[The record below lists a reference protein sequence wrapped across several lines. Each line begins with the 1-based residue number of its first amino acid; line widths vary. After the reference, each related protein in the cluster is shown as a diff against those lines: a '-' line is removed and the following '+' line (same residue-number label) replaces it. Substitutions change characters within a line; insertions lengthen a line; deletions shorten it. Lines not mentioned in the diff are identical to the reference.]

1 MLRFKQYLSEAF
13 NIGIIDPDDVPEIV
27 SINQN
32 KGQLKKLFN
41 YLKRLSDEDIP
52 LIANNTK
59 GELKIQT
66 AYSTLSNI
74 SSKDIRQWIK
84 DNTPDLKISSE
95 KGGFGTGT
103 VGKSGKARVNENTQ
117 EIMVATLCLMN
128 KSFDTSMS
136 LADAIELINDAKDK
150 FSNVEGSSQR
160 PELLDQF
167 NDNFNDLGTA
177 ISSANAIRKLSGN
190 ISKAYWTGK
199 GWHGDIKSFNPPIG
213 GVKDY
218 NSSDVVKGTDGVYYG
233 ISLKKKGST
242 KLPDPTLINKPITG
256 NKSILKGILSDRD
269 LSKLEMM
276 KYKFFDGVIAKHYS
290 EHTIKDVR
298 SMQNKEKNKLI
309 SDIPLETMGTYLKDR
324 TNYFFIWANKILTK
338 EPEEFCKRF
347 IELLFRTKLGDEKDG
362 INQNDFKFYL
372 LTGIGQKSGQEVV
385 SEPAEVKDLPH
396 AIEAV
401 TDVNKSNII
410 MKKTPGKLHAWERDL
425 ETGKQSKAAKLFYT
439 IYSDA
444 SGSQKPIINLEL
456 RYKGSYTANPQF
468 QAVATAQFKNLFK

>member
-1 MLRFKQYLSEAF
+1 MF
-13 NIGIIDPDDVPEIV
+13 
-27 SINQN
+27 
-32 KGQLKKLFN
+32 
-41 YLKRLSDEDIP
+41 
-52 LIANNTK
+52 
-59 GELKIQT
+59 
-66 AYSTLSNI
+66 
-74 SSKDIRQWIK
+74 
-84 DNTPDLKISSE
+84 
-95 KGGFGTGT
+95 
-103 VGKSGKARVNENTQ
+103 VN
-117 EIMVATLCLMN
+117 
-128 KSFDTSMS
+128 DG
-136 LADAIELINDAKDK
+136 LAGA
-150 FSNVEGSSQR
+150 V
-160 PELLDQF
+160 
-167 NDNFNDLGTA
+167 
-177 ISSANAIRKLSGN
+177 
-190 ISKAYWTGK
+190 
-199 GWHGDIKSFNPPIG
+199 G

-218 NSSDVVKGTDGVYYG
+218 NSSDIVVKGTDGVYYG

>member
-1 MLRFKQYLSEAF
+1 MLSFKSYINEAF
-13 NIGIIDPDDVPEIV
+13 NIGIIDPDKLPDIV
-27 SINQN
+27 SSNQN
-32 KGQLKKLFN
+32 VGQLKKLFN
-41 YLKRLSDEDIP
+41 YLKKLVDEDIP

-66 AYSTLSNI
+66 AYSTATNTSD
-74 SSKDIRQWIK
+74 KDIRQWLK
-84 DNTPDLKISSE
+84 DNGSELKISS
-95 KGGFGTGT
+95 KLYGTGT
-103 VGKSGKARVNENTQ
+103 VGKGGKARVNENTQ
-117 EIMVATLCLMN
+117 EIMVAALCLMN
-128 KSFDTSMS
+128 KKFDTTMS
-136 LADAIELINDAKDK
+136 LADAISLINEAKK
-150 FSNVEGSSQR
+150 EFSKVEGSSQR

-177 ISSANAIRKLSGN
+177 ISSANAIRTLSGN

-199 GWHGDIKSFNPPIG
+199 GWHDDIKSFNPPIG

-218 NSSDVVKGTDGVYYG
+218 NSSDIVVKGTNSIYYG
-233 ISLKKKGST
+233 ISLKKKGSS

-256 NKSILKGILSDRD
+256 NKSVLKGILSDTD
-269 LSKLEMM
+269 LTKLNTM

-298 SMQNKEKNKLI
+298 KMKNKQKNQLI
-309 SDIPLETMGTYLKDR
+309 RDIPLKTMGTYLKDR
-324 TNYFFIWANKILTK
+324 TNYFFIWADKILTK

-347 IELLFRTKLGDEKDG
+347 MELLFRTKLGDKQDG
-362 INQNDFKFYL
+362 INQNEFKFYL

-401 TDVNKSNII
+401 TAINNSNIT
-410 MKKTPGKLHAWERDL
+410 MTKTKGKLHAWEKDAK
-425 ETGKQSKAAKLFYT
+425 GKQSKAAKLFYT
-439 IYSDA
+439 INSDGKA
-444 SGSQKPIINLEL
+444 IVNLEV

-468 QAVATAQFKNLFK
+468 QAVATAIFKTMFK

>member
-13 NIGIIDPDDVPEIV
+13 NIGIIDPDDLPEIV
-27 SINQN
+27 SSNQDKN
-32 KGQLKKLFN
+32 QLKKLFN
-41 YLKRLSDEDIP
+41 YLKRIVDEDIP

-59 GELKIQT
+59 GELKIKRI
-66 AYSTLSNI
+66 YSTKRDEI
-74 SSKDIRQWIK
+74 KTWIK
-84 DNTPDLKISSE
+84 DNVPDLKISSDN
-95 KGGFGTGT
+95 GGFGDGT
-103 VGKSGKARVNENTQ
+103 VGVGGKKRVNENTQ

-136 LADAIELINDAKDK
+136 LADAIELINDAKDQ
-150 FSNVEGSSQR
+150 FSKVEGSSQR

-199 GWHGDIKSFNPPIG
+199 GWHSDIKGFNPPIG

-218 NSSDVVKGTDGVYYG
+218 NSSDIVVKGTDGIYYG

-256 NKSILKGILSDRD
+256 NKSILKDILSDRD
-269 LSKLEMM
+269 LTKLEMM

-347 IELLFRTKLGDEKDG
+347 MELLFRTKLGDV
-362 INQNDFKFYL
+362 INQNDFKFFL

-401 TDVNKSNII
+401 TDVNNSNIV
-410 MKKTPGKLHAWERDL
+410 MKKTPGKLHAWERDPQ
-425 ETGKQSKAAKLFYT
+425 TGKQSKAAKLFYT

-468 QAVATAQFKNLFK
+468 QAVATAEFKNLFK

>member
-177 ISSANAIRKLSGN
+177 ISSANAIENYLVIYLK
-190 ISKAYWTGK
+190 
-199 GWHGDIKSFNPPIG
+199 HIG
-213 GVKDY
+213 QGRGGMV
-218 NSSDVVKGTDGVYYG
+218 
-233 ISLKKKGST
+233 
-242 KLPDPTLINKPITG
+242 
-256 NKSILKGILSDRD
+256 ILK
-269 LSKLEMM
+269 
-276 KYKFFDGVIAKHYS
+276 V
-290 EHTIKDVR
+290 
-298 SMQNKEKNKLI
+298 LI
-309 SDIPLETMGTYLKDR
+309 HQL
-324 TNYFFIWANKILTK
+324 
-338 EPEEFCKRF
+338 
-347 IELLFRTKLGDEKDG
+347 
-362 INQNDFKFYL
+362 
-372 LTGIGQKSGQEVV
+372 VV
-385 SEPAEVKDLPH
+385 
-396 AIEAV
+396 
-401 TDVNKSNII
+401 
-410 MKKTPGKLHAWERDL
+410 
-425 ETGKQSKAAKLFYT
+425 
-439 IYSDA
+439 
-444 SGSQKPIINLEL
+444 
-456 RYKGSYTANPQF
+456 
-468 QAVATAQFKNLFK
+468 

>member
-13 NIGIIDPDDVPEIV
+13 NIGIIDPDDLPEIV
-27 SINQN
+27 SSNQDKN
-32 KGQLKKLFN
+32 QLKKLFN
-41 YLKRLSDEDIP
+41 YLKRIVDEDIP

-59 GELKIQT
+59 GELKIKRV
-66 AYSTLSNI
+66 YSTKRDEI
-74 SSKDIRQWIK
+74 KTWIK
-84 DNTPDLKISSE
+84 DNVPDLKISSDN
-95 KGGFGTGT
+95 GGFGDGT
-103 VGKSGKARVNENTQ
+103 VGVGGKKRVNENTQ

-136 LADAIELINDAKDK
+136 LADAIELINDAKDQ
-150 FSNVEGSSQR
+150 FSKVEGSSQR

-190 ISKAYWTGK
+190 VSKAYWTGK
-199 GWHGDIKSFNPPIG
+199 GWHSDIKDFNPPIG

-218 NSSDVVKGTDGVYYG
+218 NSSDIVVKGTDGIYYG

-269 LSKLEMM
+269 LTKLEMM
-276 KYKFFDGVIAKHYS
+276 KYKFFDGVIAKHYLDYS
-290 EHTIKDVR
+290 IKDVR
-298 SMQNKEKNKLI
+298 KMKPKEKNKLI
-309 SDIPLETMGTYLKDR
+309 SDIPLETMGKYLKSR
-324 TNYFFIWANKILTK
+324 ENYFFIWADKILTS

-347 IELLFRTKLGDEKDG
+347 MELLFRTKLGDA
-362 INQNDFKFYL
+362 INQNDFKFFL

-396 AIEAV
+396 AVEAV
-401 TDVNKSNII
+401 TDVNNSNIV
-410 MKKTPGKLHAWERDL
+410 MKKTPGKLHAWERDPQ
-425 ETGKQSKAAKLFYT
+425 TGKQSKAAKLFYT

-468 QAVATAQFKNLFK
+468 QAVATAEFKNLFK